1 MKILNSH
8 WYSLVVVV
16 SSLFFSSAC
25 IRFNHEPSKAELGTH
40 LVTVR
45 PHCNGPSTTSHRLFE
60 KDGSSRI
67 THYEFKC
74 GDTTVLIRDNT
85 LTVNGKSY
93 GTLIEGDQIAID
105 YGKVRVNSE
114 VRAEVR

>member
-1 MKILNSH
+1 MKTLNSH
-8 WYSLVVVV
+8 LYSLLVVV
-16 SSLFFSSAC
+16 SLLFFSSAC
-25 IRFNHEPSKAELGTH
+25 IRFHHEPTITELGTH
-40 LVTVR
+40 VVSIR
-45 PHCNGPSTTSHRLFE
+45 PQCDAPSTTSHSRTE
-60 KDGSSRI
+60 EDGSSRI

-93 GTLIEGDQIAID
+93 GTLSEGDQITID
-105 YGKVRVNSE
+105 FGKVRVNSE